1 MHRLPQPIFDIYALS
16 LPRGHA
22 FGDRPPVEAWQ
33 SEDALAWGAVT
44 RDVNDQIFGILVMRR
59 REDQIWVMVRQEHG
73 FSDSTDARTA
83 IESSMKEGA
92 RPEPI
97 PSSAARRPALHDVQ
111 DRKPSEIFMLLARP
125 SHHVA
130 AWLLNQVYLAFPNP
144 DESWAGDCQTDNF
157 HTRMW
162 EAHLLACLREQ
173 GVLVTQPY
181 PSPDFRI
188 ENRRCDEAWIEAV
201 TANPPIRYNQ
211 VNAQPTNPPEDVRE
225 RFFGPA
231 ALRFAKTL
239 GNKLQKGYD
248 RLPHVANK
256 AFAIALADFHAP
268 GSMVWSREALMSYL
282 YGMHA
287 EVIEVDGRQIASSSD
302 VSHLLGDSAFP
313 AGLFRTTAHSE
324 LSAVIFTNACSISK
338 FNRVG
343 VSAGALT
350 KGLRYVRYGK
360 FYDRTPGA
368 IEGIPFCLDI
378 TSDEYRSLWPQ
389 GYEPWSAELEI
400 FHNPFARHPIS
411 RTLLPEATHWFHA
424 DGEIVCESHYQTS
437 VLWSRTLIQ
446 NDSDPIPTLRNANVP
461 IEPDE

>member
-22 FGDRPPVEAWQ
+22 FGDRPPIEAWQ
-33 SEDALAWGAVT
+33 SEDGLAWGTVT
-44 RDVNDQIFGILVMRR
+44 RDMNDRSFGVLVMRR
-59 REDQIWVMVRQEHG
+59 REDHVWVTVHQEHG
-73 FSDSTDARTA
+73 FLDSTDARTA

-97 PSSAARRPALHDVQ
+97 PPNTARRPALYDVQ
-111 DRKPSEIFMLLARP
+111 DRKPSDIFMLLVRP

-130 AWLLNQVYLAFPNP
+130 AWLLNQVYLAFPSP

-162 EAHLLACLREQ
+162 EAHLLASLREQ
-173 GVLVTQPY
+173 GMLVTQPH
-181 PSPDFRI
+181 PSPDFHI
-188 ENRRCDEAWIEAV
+188 ENRSGDEAWIEAV
-201 TANPPIRYNQ
+201 TANPPVRYNH
-211 VNAQPTNPPEDVRE
+211 VNAEPTSPPEDTRE
-225 RFFGPA
+225 RFLGPA
-231 ALRFAKTL
+231 AIRFAKTL
-239 GNKLQKGYD
+239 GSKLQKRYD
-248 RLPHVANK
+248 RLPHVADN

-268 GSMVWSREALMSYL
+268 GSMVWSREALIGYL

-287 EVIEVDGRQIASSSD
+287 EVLEVDGRQIASSSD
-302 VSHLLGDSAFP
+302 ASLLMGGSAFP

-324 LSAVIFTNACSISK
+324 LSAVIFTNACSIAK

-368 IEGIPFCLDI
+368 LEGIPFCLDI
-378 TSDEYRSLWPQ
+378 TSDEYRALWPQ

-400 FHNPFARHPIS
+400 FHNPFARHPLP
-411 RTLLPEATHWFHA
+411 RTLLPEATHWFHV
-424 DGEIVCESHYQTS
+424 GGGVVCESHYETS

-446 NDSDPIPTLRNANVP
+446 NESDVMPTLRNPKLPV
-461 IEPDE
+461 EPEE